1 MQIGPWPVLG
11 RGTGKGGRI
20 PARWVAGGEG
30 KEVREVKWARENL
43 LMGLGEGLGVGWC
56 SSALSREQW

>member
-1 MQIGPWPVLG
+1 MIYYSKAPGIKDSLQIGPWPVLG

-30 KEVREVKWARENL
+30 KEAREVKWARANL
-43 LMGLGEGLGVGWC
+43 LMGSG
-56 SSALSREQW
+56 